1 MRHLLPDEIDQMV
14 DGDAGFGVAPLRAH
28 LADCAECSARVAE
41 LTAVTDALDALPYHA
56 PRIDFADNV
65 LRQVQIIEPWYVALG
80 ETARRLVP
88 RAQPMRALAAV
99 GAGVGAI
106 AVSGSAMW
114 LAFHVG
120 LTSWVFNVALDRGRE
135 ELLVS
140 AGNVA
145 GEVLGAGGA
154 ETLAQG
160 GMPVL
165 AVGAAVLA
173 GSALAAAAGFRRL
186 ASAAR
191 TQRS

>member
-28 LADCAECSARVAE
+28 LAECAECSARVAE
-41 LTAVTDALDALPYHA
+41 LTAVTDALDALPYHT

-114 LAFHVG
+114 LAFQAG

-154 ETLAQG
+154 EALAQG
-160 GMPVL
+160 GLPLL

-186 ASAAR
+186 VSAAR
-191 TQRS
+191 AQRS